1 MKVYFKS
8 KKRDC
13 YAEGNYDEKTNQ
25 IKIYAGA
32 KLSKMKDE
40 KFRLAKEAQV
50 REDKTLVKDF
60 ILQRDIIFKSPS
72 VGAQFIACSSL
83 NGLKVWKTEDGIAL
97 GKIIKEK

>member
-1 MKVYFKS
+1 MQVFFKS

-13 YAEGNYDEKTNQ
+13 YAKGNYDENTNQ

-32 KLSKMKDE
+32 KLSKKKDK
-40 KFRLAKEAQV
+40 KFRLAKEAKV
-50 REDKTLVKDF
+50 REDDKIVKDL
-60 ILQRDIIFKSPS
+60 ILQKDIIFKSPS